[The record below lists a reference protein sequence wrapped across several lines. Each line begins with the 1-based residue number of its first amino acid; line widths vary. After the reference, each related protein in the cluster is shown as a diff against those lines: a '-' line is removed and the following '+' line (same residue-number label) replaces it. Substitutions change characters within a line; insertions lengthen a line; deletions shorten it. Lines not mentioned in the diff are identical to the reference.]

1 MLRKFVFVGMILV
14 LMASFSVVLADQ
26 DGNTCW
32 CNVDK
37 DGCWVTNEEGG
48 KDYIMFWSEESR
60 KFFMGDSTA
69 PYTSVV
75 SKAEGATLGLLCGV
89 PETVITAAAAAPKT
103 VESICRQWVDEDYG
117 KVEWM
122 KTYESKEAA
131 IKRCMDNFGNDV
143 EQAEKNYNAEH
154 SGGQSNGG
162 QPDDNR
168 PS

>member
-1 MLRKFVFVGMILV
+1 MLRKLVFVGMILV

-69 PYTSVV
+69 PFTSVV

-103 VESICRQWVDEDYG
+103 VESICRQWVDEDFG
-117 KVEWM
+117 G
-122 KTYESKEAA
+122 
-131 IKRCMDNFGNDV
+131 DNSEYNDCV
-143 EQAEKNYNAEH
+143 NYYYKQYPDDPVAGAEQEYKDAH